1 MAKRVTK
8 EMKQTEL
15 INAIIAS
22 HGTSQCWLA
31 RKLGKKQQA
40 MNRVINYGNMSV
52 DMLYTIMDALGC
64 EIIIKDSQNDNEYKL
79 VGENLTKEGDA
90 E

>member
-1 MAKRVTK
+1 MAKRITK

-15 INAIIAS
+15 INAVIAS
-22 HGTSQCWLA
+22 RGTSQCWLA

-40 MNRVINYGNMSV
+40 MNRVINYGNMSI

-64 EIIIKDSQNDNEYKL
+64 DIIIKDRQSDSEYKL
-79 VGENLTKEGDA
+79 VGENLSKGELK
-90 E
+90 